1 MAMAI
6 GLQCNSCGACV
17 SICPDQAIQTPRR
30 RFWIDSLLCTEC
42 LLFSCEPQCQ
52 KACPQGAVSHA
63 QTDQSQRAIHPLLLK
78 KNRRKEVKNERQMH
92 ICRRFPGSFAAA

>member
-17 SICPDQAIQTPRR
+17 SICPNQAIQTPRR
-30 RFWIDSLLCTEC
+30 GFWGALEMGPLLCTEC
-42 LLFSCEPQCQ
+42 VFFADAPVCR
-52 KACPQGAVSHA
+52 KACQRSAVSHA

-78 KNRRKEVKNERQMH
+78 
-92 ICRRFPGSFAAA
+92 